1 MPGWLK
7 VSKRTPSASRR
18 GPSDSDATP
27 APRSLWLVCAV
38 VTVLLASI
46 FLRFWA
52 RSALW
57 LDEAQSVNIARLP
70 LGNLVDALRHD
81 GSPPLY
87 YLLLHIWA
95 RLFGT
100 GNVAVRTLSGVFA
113 LATLVLAWFAG
124 RRIGGN
130 RVAWITLLIFAS
142 SPYAIR
148 FATEARMFSLVMT
161 LVLAGYLAL
170 RRVLERPSLWRI
182 VILAMVTTLLLYTH
196 YWAFFLFVPV
206 AAALTVIAMRTR
218 GTPVA
223 RSAGGALLALVLGAA
238 VFLPWVSVLSYQ
250 LQHTGTPWG
259 AVLPP
264 WYGLGAAYA
273 NFIGSFGGQYHG
285 ESFLLL
291 GPLIVLPLL
300 AVFGHALDRH
310 RIELDLRTLP
320 AVRWEAAAGF
330 GALVLGLCS
339 AYLAGSAFQGR
350 YAAMAFPS
358 ILLVVA
364 FGFTVFTDRTVQVA
378 AVAIIVVLGLAGG
391 VRNGFDPRTQ
401 AVQVAHVIR
410 VNARPGDVVAYC
422 PDQVGP
428 DTTRLLDGVSGLRQL
443 TFPTGGPPL
452 RIDWVDYRDRMR
464 RAKPGAFVQRLLS
477 AAGHRHRIWL
487 VYAYNYLGVEGK
499 CEAIATLLG
508 FQVPPP
514 RMRVAPNGGRYAE
527 AIGLIEYPGR

>member
-1 MPGWLK
+1 
-7 VSKRTPSASRR
+7 
-18 GPSDSDATP
+18 
-27 APRSLWLVCAV
+27 
-38 VTVLLASI
+38 
-46 FLRFWA
+46 
-52 RSALW
+52 
-57 LDEAQSVNIARLP
+57 
-70 LGNLVDALRHD
+70 
-81 GSPPLY
+81 
-87 YLLLHIWA
+87 
-95 RLFGT
+95 
-100 GNVAVRTLSGVFA
+100 
-113 LATLVLAWFAG
+113 
-124 RRIGGN
+124 
-130 RVAWITLLIFAS
+130 
-142 SPYAIR
+142 
-148 FATEARMFSLVMT
+148 
-161 LVLAGYLAL
+161 
-170 RRVLERPSLWRI
+170 
-182 VILAMVTTLLLYTH
+182 
-196 YWAFFLFVPV
+196 
-206 AAALTVIAMRTR
+206 
-218 GTPVA
+218 
-223 RSAGGALLALVLGAA
+223 
-238 VFLPWVSVLSYQ
+238 
-250 LQHTGTPWG
+250 
-259 AVLPP
+259 
-264 WYGLGAAYA
+264 
-273 NFIGSFGGQYHG
+273 
-285 ESFLLL
+285 
-291 GPLIVLPLL
+291 
-300 AVFGHALDRH
+300 
-310 RIELDLRTLP
+310 
-320 AVRWEAAAGF
+320 VRWEAAAGF